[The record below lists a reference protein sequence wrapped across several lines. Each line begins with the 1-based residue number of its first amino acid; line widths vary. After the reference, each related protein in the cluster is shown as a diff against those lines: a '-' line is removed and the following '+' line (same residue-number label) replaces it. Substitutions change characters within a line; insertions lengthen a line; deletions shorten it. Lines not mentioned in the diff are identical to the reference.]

1 MFQTG
6 SDTSFGSKTLFLP
19 YKFKQEEIVSAEVFK
34 RQLQAEC
41 QNLGCDGC
49 GAMRI
54 FTNVMTFFLKKQ
66 TVCQPSE
73 TNPSDAPSPIDNS
86 NPNDDDHPN
95 PSDEP
100 TPLDNENLGNAYVIR
115 VLKL

>member
-1 MFQTG
+1 MVYR
-6 SDTSFGSKTLFLP
+6 STSTSSQRTLEGFL
-19 YKFKQEEIVSAEVFK
+19 V
-34 RQLQAEC
+34 
-41 QNLGCDGC
+41 QN
-49 GAMRI
+49 R
-54 FTNVMTFFLKKQ
+54 N

-115 VLKL
+115 VLKLW